1 MILWEQKVSHKS
13 GDVPFKNLNKLC
25 WLIICLRLLIN
36 CYHSFLSL
44 LFQFVWGL
52 YISAPTAVDLQ
63 LNPSRA
69 SAVEN
74 VRISPHHGSWRGHD
88 ACSGSPHVWRSTSST
103 SWRPPT
109 NSSSLPSLCFIFVFI
124 KIAGSDL
131 FTEFFRCESLRCAI
145 FLFTSFQNPHEIEL
159 YQFTTSCKTTR
170 RVLGTSKD
178 KQRRVFFVRV
188 VYPTRSCSLQNRRY
202 LFAFFP
208 GNEAGMKRQSR
219 APIITGSM
227 SNSQIKLCVAWS

>member
-52 YISAPTAVDLQ
+52 YISVPTAVDLQ

-74 VRISPHHGSWRGHD
+74 VRISLHHGSWGGHD

-124 KIAGSDL
+124 KIAGSD
-131 FTEFFRCESLRCAI
+131 FRCESLRCAI
-145 FLFTSFQNPHEIEL
+145 FPFTSFQNSHESAVSIYYFMQNYPKSSL
-159 YQFTTSCKTTR
+159 PI
-170 RVLGTSKD
+170 GTSKD

-202 LFAFFP
+202 LFAFFA